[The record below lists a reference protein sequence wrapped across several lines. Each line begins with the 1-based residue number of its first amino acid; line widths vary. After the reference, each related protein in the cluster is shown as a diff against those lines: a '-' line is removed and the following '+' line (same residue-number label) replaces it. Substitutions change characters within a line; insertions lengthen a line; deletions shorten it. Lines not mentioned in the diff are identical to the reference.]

1 MTYNEKAFA
10 FIGKWLDR
18 VQTKPGEYA
27 VGYAYNTYKS
37 NPQKLTLYKA
47 YCSYNETMAESIFA
61 PSKEAHLD
69 DNVLEKELFDTLN
82 ELKEKVDHWH
92 ASKKVNRIVDLAKDF
107 LKEDG
112 YDTSV
117 LNIRL
122 DDTAKWVTIRATA
135 TDGPRKFVV
144 EKVVTY
150 EEVLKLCDPVDALVT
165 IMGDLIEKAE
175 SKIGDDMETAEAII
189 IIKNMLEFS
198 QLLPW
203 QKEALDV
210 IVKTMEEG
218 DK

>member
-1 MTYNEKAFA
+1 MTYNEKVTA
-10 FIGKWLDR
+10 FIKRWLDK
-18 VQTKPGEYA
+18 VQTKSGKYA
-27 VGYAYNTYKS
+27 VAYAYMG

-47 YCSYNETMAESIFA
+47 YCSYNETMAESVLATSQKAYF
-61 PSKEAHLD
+61 D
-69 DNVLEKELFDTLN
+69 DDVLEKEVFDTLYK
-82 ELKEKVDHWH
+82 LKEKVDRWH

-117 LNIRL
+117 LDIRL
-122 DDTAKWVTIRATA
+122 DDTAKWVTMRATA
-135 TDGPRKFVV
+135 TDGPRKFVAENIV
-144 EKVVTY
+144 AY

-165 IMGDLIEKAE
+165 IMGDLIEEAE
-175 SKIGDDMETAEAII
+175 SHIGDDMETAEAIV

-210 IVKTMEEG
+210 IVKTMKEE
-218 DK
+218 K